1 MLEGEIPACK
11 PDPPEQP
18 AAKKSPV
25 LKRPAAA
32 VKSKARKQGRDAA
45 DGTDARDD
53 ASVEL
58 IKKPAA
64 KAKPKAKGKSTEKKK
79 KADPAQPKPKP
90 KRKKE
95 LLQDLFDLG
104 DQVVRAPEEDA
115 GDAEAEDGGE
125 AGLPAAVLAEYQSC
139 GSRDD
144 KTKLINTLF
153 VKEGGALKLRPE
165 KLTFSTQKRLETLDS
180 KAEKEKGI
188 GKNLFMSKWQIKDD
202 ATLQAMVVSGEVA
215 KLQEGGKEYY
225 AAAQIERER
234 KISKKRNE
242 QIEGQ
247 AVEFDEDQS
256 KEVKKLWSKMTP
268 EFAEGR
274 RLLALSDVETELSP
288 KEWDSIMSKLTACKA
303 SVAGLQ
309 RDVARAASR
318 VQSGDPLYAEL
329 KPVSNEVAEIALSI
343 EYVML
348 WREPPDG
355 GPTTR
360 SSMQSFLR
368 QAGNKTTGCFERL
381 TGILARL
388 RVR

>member
-1 MLEGEIPACK
+1 MATPVEDDTLTEMLEGEITASQ

-58 IKKPAA
+58 TKKPAA

-104 DQVVRAPEEDA
+104 DQVVRAREEDA
-115 GDAEAEDGGE
+115 GDAEAEDGLESGRDRSKAQKFKKMLAE
-125 AGLPAAVLAEYQSC
+125 ESLPAAVLAEYQSC

-144 KTKLINTLF
+144 KTKLINTVF

-165 KLTFSTQKRLETLDS
+165 KLTFSTQKRLETTDS

-188 GKNLFMSKWQIKDD
+188 GKNLFMSKWQIKDGE
-202 ATLQAMVVSGEVA
+202 ASG
-215 KLQEGGKEYY
+215 
-225 AAAQIERER
+225 
-234 KISKKRNE
+234 
-242 QIEGQ
+242 
-247 AVEFDEDQS
+247 
-256 KEVKKLWSKMTP
+256 
-268 EFAEGR
+268 GR
-274 RLLALSDVETELSP
+274 QRVLRCGSD
-288 KEWDSIMSKLTACKA
+288 
-303 SVAGLQ
+303 
-309 RDVARAASR
+309 
-318 VQSGDPLYAEL
+318 
-329 KPVSNEVAEIALSI
+329 
-343 EYVML
+343 
-348 WREPPDG
+348 
-355 GPTTR
+355 
-360 SSMQSFLR
+360 
-368 QAGNKTTGCFERL
+368 
-381 TGILARL
+381 
-388 RVR
+388 